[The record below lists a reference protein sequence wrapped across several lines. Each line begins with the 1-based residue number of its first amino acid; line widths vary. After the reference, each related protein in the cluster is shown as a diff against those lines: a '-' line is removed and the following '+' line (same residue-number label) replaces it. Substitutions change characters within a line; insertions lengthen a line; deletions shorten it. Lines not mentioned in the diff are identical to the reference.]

1 MMKGLSKMKLKQA
14 AKAALSASPLILGM
28 AATAPAQYY
37 VSHAAC
43 GIASGILVCNT
54 QFMVSYQLKENT
66 GRVKSC
72 PSGRFV

>member
-54 QFMVSYQLKENT
+54 PASTFCILANDYSWCHT
-66 GRVKSC
+66 S
-72 PSGRFV
+72 